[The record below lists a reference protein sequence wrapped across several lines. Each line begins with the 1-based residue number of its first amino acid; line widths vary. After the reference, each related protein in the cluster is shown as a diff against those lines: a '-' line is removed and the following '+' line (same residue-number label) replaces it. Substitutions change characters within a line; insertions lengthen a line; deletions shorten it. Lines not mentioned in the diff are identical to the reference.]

1 MQLIAAD
8 GTVYNLERSETRI
21 GRSRDNE
28 ISLNDPGM
36 SRHHAVVRLSG
47 GKPVLQDLGSTNGT
61 FINGRRVHGQAVLYH
76 GDRIELAGTDLWAQD
91 EGMAALDSLPTE
103 MMPPRVYGPPITAV
117 PLGEAFDDPGQA
129 GYSSAPTVRFDKP
142 RQPADNRRA
151 LGIISIGLG
160 LLATTAAVTG
170 AMIPQAGFICIST
183 AVILAI
189 SGLICGVLAVMKPRS
204 RGIGVV
210 GIATGIIGLIAIF
223 TVVML
228 AISLY
233 STGNSPLP

>member
-1 MQLIAAD
+1 MQLVAAD
-8 GTVYNLERSETRI
+8 GTVYNLERPEMKI
-21 GRSRDNE
+21 WRSRNND
-28 ISLNDPGM
+28 ISINDPGL
-36 SRHHAVVRLSG
+36 SRHHAVIRLSG
-47 GKPVLQDLGSTNGT
+47 GQTVLQDLGSTNGT
-61 FINGRRVHGQAVLYH
+61 FINGRRVHGQAILYH
-76 GDRIELAGTDLWAQD
+76 GDRIELASTDLWVQD
-91 EGMAALDSLPTE
+91 QNMAALDSLPTE
-103 MMPPRVYGPPITAV
+103 MMPPRAYGPPITAV
-117 PLGEAFDDPGQA
+117 PMGEAIDEAGQE
-129 GYSSAPTVRFDKP
+129 GYSGAPTVRFDTP
-142 RQPADNRRA
+142 RQKPDNRRS

-170 AMIPQAGFICIST
+170 AMIPQAGFICISA
-183 AVILAI
+183 AVILAV
-189 SGLICGVLAVMKPRS
+189 SGLISGVLAVMNTRS